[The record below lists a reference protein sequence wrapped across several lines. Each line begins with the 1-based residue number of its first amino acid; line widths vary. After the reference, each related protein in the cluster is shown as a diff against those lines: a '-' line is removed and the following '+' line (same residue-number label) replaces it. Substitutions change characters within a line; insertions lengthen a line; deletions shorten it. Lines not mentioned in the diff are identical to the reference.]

1 MLRSILRRSKA
12 RQMEPGFTRFNRFF
26 QHLAERYGAFVARS
40 FFHKRRM
47 GIVYGALIVLTVI
60 TVAIRYVDLGEAN
73 LLVALAIAGLKAT
86 LVSLFFMHLRW
97 DRPFNQLIFLS
108 GILFVVLMMAFCLM
122 DTSQYRDSQYT
133 GNPVDVQAVLDKDAP
148 NAPIATKK
156 SPDLP

>member
-1 MLRSILRRSKA
+1 MGHAHTTAGHGHDGHAGHAGQPLVGHLVAPWILFA
-12 RQMEPGFTRFNRFF
+12 TG
-26 QHLAERYGAFVARS
+26 
-40 FFHKRRM
+40 
-47 GIVYGALIVLTVI
+47 GALIVLTVI

-108 GILFVVLMMAFCLM
+108 GILFVVLMMVFCLM
-122 DTSQYRDSQYT
+122 DTSQYRESQYV

-148 NAPIATKK
+148 NAPIAAQK

>member
-1 MLRSILRRSKA
+1 MGHAHTTTGHGHAGHDGQPLVGPLVAPWILFATGS
-12 RQMEPGFTRFNRFF
+12 
-26 QHLAERYGAFVARS
+26 
-40 FFHKRRM
+40 
-47 GIVYGALIVLTVI
+47 ALIVLTVI

-122 DTSQYRDSQYT
+122 DTSQYRDSQYV
-133 GNPVDVQAVLDKDAP
+133 GNPIGVQAVLDKDAP
-148 NAPIATKK
+148 NAPIAARK

>member
-1 MLRSILRRSKA
+1 MGHAHTSSGHGHAGHDAQPLVGHLVAPWILFA
-12 RQMEPGFTRFNRFF
+12 TG
-26 QHLAERYGAFVARS
+26 
-40 FFHKRRM
+40 
-47 GIVYGALIVLTVI
+47 GALIVLTVI